1 MLTKIYDNY
10 KVTFTDPEVF
20 VDNFKRRRSGHM
32 THAMTILQD
41 GRLLDFNS
49 SCSAVRCSGHSA
61 YGFVEY
67 RYSSDGGKTYT
78 DPVPLG
84 YSVDAFM
91 DGLFTISVEK
101 AVTCP
106 DGSVL
111 AFCLRN
117 TMLEDVCCEPWLTPT
132 AVRSRD
138 GGKTWEEPFEVSPY
152 KGRIYDALVADGRV
166 IFLEN
171 RNENFIGG
179 TPEHGY
185 SVFLSDDSGRTFREV
200 RVSID
205 GIGRG
210 YGSILYDSKGILH
223 AYGYNV
229 NDERHMDHA
238 ISRDRGE
245 TWELLEPCWLN
256 HGIRNPQTAEING
269 VYVVHGREEHL
280 NGFVFYFSEDGQ
292 NWTEALYAAEKFG
305 SCYYSNN
312 LNITVDGREKLLIQ
326 YSEVTGGENVCQVNV
341 MHRYLEVDRI

>member
-1 MLTKIYDNY
+1 M
-10 KVTFTDPEVF
+10 
-20 VDNFKRRRSGHM
+20 
-32 THAMTILQD
+32 
-41 GRLLDFNS
+41 
-49 SCSAVRCSGHSA
+49 
-61 YGFVEY
+61 
-67 RYSSDGGKTYT
+67 
-78 DPVPLG
+78 
-84 YSVDAFM
+84 
-91 DGLFTISVEK
+91 
-101 AVTCP
+101 
-106 DGSVL
+106 
-111 AFCLRN
+111 
-117 TMLEDVCCEPWLTPT
+117 
-132 AVRSRD
+132 
-138 GGKTWEEPFEVSPY
+138 
-152 KGRIYDALVADGRV
+152 
-166 IFLEN
+166 
-171 RNENFIGG
+171 
-179 TPEHGY
+179 
-185 SVFLSDDSGRTFREV
+185 